1 MLSTPRATVFLVF
14 VAFGAVVGSHVG
26 ALPVIVK
33 AAQVDPEFFG
43 RTQSFAM
50 LAALC
55 AMLIGGR
62 VSRHFNHRHVMHV
75 AIPACLAALIYGLS
89 VATPSAYLISNLFIA
104 TALSFLDLN
113 MNAEGS
119 EIEQELKRPVFNSY
133 HAGVSLGFAATAIV
147 ASYLSVKVSVMAPGI
162 VAAVLLV
169 WAFIEVWRNIP
180 NRVPHVDGDDG
191 SKVGLPKLKLTL
203 IGLTIGL
210 SNAAEI
216 SAMLWAGQLLAELK
230 PELLAYSGLGAAFFG
245 LCGGLMRLAGDYLR
259 TRFGDVRVVAS
270 GLVMATLGFVG
281 VGLAPGFALSVLA
294 FACVGGG
301 LGFVFPY
308 LFQLAGQQV
317 PERRAAAMGFAA
329 GVSGGPR
336 FVIPWLFG
344 LVATWYPITAVFA
357 LAALLTIA
365 TLAMILFVLS
375 ENEKGT
381 SVSTDAPVI

>member
-1 MLSTPRATVFLVF
+1 MLSTPRATIFLVF
-14 VAFGAVVGSHVG
+14 VAFGTVVGSHVG
-26 ALPVIVK
+26 SLPVIVK
-33 AAQVDPEFFG
+33 AAQVDSEFFG

-50 LAALC
+50 LAALF
-55 AMLIGGR
+55 AMLVGGR
-62 VSRHFNHRHVMHV
+62 VSRRLNHRQVMLA
-75 AIPACLAALIYGLS
+75 AIPACLVALIYGLS
-89 VATPSAYLISNLFIA
+89 VATPAAYLISNLFIA

-119 EIEQELKRPVFNSY
+119 EVEQELKKPVFNSY
-133 HAGVSLGFAATAIV
+133 HAGVSLGFAVTAIV
-147 ASYLSVKVSVMAPGI
+147 ASYLSVKISVMAPGL
-162 VAAVLLV
+162 VAAFLLV
-169 WAFIEVWRNIP
+169 WAFIEVSRNIP
-180 NRVPHVDGDDG
+180 SRVPHVDSDG
-191 SKVGLPKLKLTL
+191 GSSAGLPKLKLSL

-245 LCGGLMRLAGDYLR
+245 LCSGLMRFAGDFLR
-259 TRFGDVRVVAS
+259 SRFGDVRVVAS

-294 FACVGGG
+294 FAAVGGG

-308 LFQLAGQQV
+308 LFQLAAQQA

-329 GVSGGPR
+329 GISGGPR

-365 TLAMILFVLS
+365 TLAMILFVLA
-375 ENEKGT
+375 ENKEGT
-381 SVSTDAPVI
+381 SLSTGAPI